1 MDFVNV
7 LQPMGAALF
16 VPVGAQNKGP
26 MYDLNELMSEAI
38 QPELEDS
45 SKAPVFIEANT
56 LEVSKNDLLTK
67 CTIPVFAK
75 DNEATISHNDFISSV
90 EQVVG
95 GYYPDTRTQIRVS
108 HPIKGRIPEARHKKA
123 SDLLPHE
130 ETLYYERMMFVIEVP
145 SVRKDI
151 GGNSLSLTIGG
162 VRSYHLDNLHSKK
175 SAEQFKLFIGFKNKV
190 CSNLCVW
197 SDGFVEDCK
206 AFTHHEIQ
214 YRVQE
219 LIERFNPDSYL
230 DEFAYWQNK
239 TVTEKQ
245 FAEFVGRCRMY
256 LYMPKREKR
265 GLPKLEF
272 GDSQLNQVVDGYYND
287 ANFSRNEDGSISIWN
302 LYNLFTGAN
311 KSSYIDRFLERS
323 VNAGDV
329 VRNLAMAL

>member
-7 LQPMGAALF
+7 LQPVGASLF

-26 MYDLNELMSEAI
+26 MYDLNELMSESI

-123 SDLLPHE
+123 SDLIPHE

-175 SAEQFKLFIGFKNKV
+175 SAERFKLFIGFKNKV

-206 AFTHHEIQ
+206 TFTHHDIQ

-219 LIERFNPDSYL
+219 MIERFNPDSYL
-230 DEFAYWQNK
+230 DEFASWQNK
-239 TVTEKQ
+239 SVTEKQ

-256 LYMPKREKR
+256 LYMPKSEKL

-287 ANFSRNEDGSISIWN
+287 ENFSRNDDGLLTFVS
-302 LYNLFTGAN
+302 
-311 KSSYIDRFLERS
+311 
-323 VNAGDV
+323 
-329 VRNLAMAL
+329 

>member
-7 LQPMGAALF
+7 LQPMGASLF
-16 VPVGAQNKGP
+16 VPVGTRNKGP
-26 MYDLNELMSEAI
+26 IYDLNELMSEAI
-38 QPELEDS
+38 QPELEE
-45 SKAPVFIEANT
+45 KANVPVFIEANT
-56 LEVSKNDLLTK
+56 LEVSISDLLTK

-175 SAEQFKLFIGFKNKV
+175 SAERFKLFIGFKNKV
-190 CSNLCVW
+190 CSNMCVW

-219 LIERFNPDSYL
+219 LIERFNPKTHL
-230 DEFAYWQNK
+230 EEFASWQNK
-239 TVTEKQ
+239 SVTEKQ
-245 FAEFVGRCRMY
+245 FAEFIGRCRMY
-256 LYMPKREKR
+256 LYMPKNEKQ

-272 GDSQLNQVVDGYYND
+272 GDGQLNQVVDGYYND
-287 ANFSRNEDGSISIWN
+287 ENFSRHSDGSISVWN

-323 VNAGDV
+323 VNALDV
-329 VRNLAMAL
+329 VRNLAIAL